1 MGLEDTHEPLGSMTA
16 KRLQFNL
23 PPWENAENAIE
34 GVLLGRIGPVGATI
48 TPFAD
53 EGSRAIISH
62 S

>member
-23 PPWENAENAIE
+23 PPWENAIE